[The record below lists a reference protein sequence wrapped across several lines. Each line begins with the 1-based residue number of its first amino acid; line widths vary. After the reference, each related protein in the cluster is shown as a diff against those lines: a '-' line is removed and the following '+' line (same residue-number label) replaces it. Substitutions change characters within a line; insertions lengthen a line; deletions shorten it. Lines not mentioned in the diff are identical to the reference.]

1 MLKAYLANKQRVERT
16 WYGYKLMQKNK
27 SHLGD
32 SRAIKEYSKE
42 GEMQA
47 LPSID
52 PRKNSSP
59 FEDQLR
65 NQFRKLVSN
74 DQLEQSNRNRD

>member
-1 MLKAYLANKQRVERT
+1 
-16 WYGYKLMQKNK
+16 MQKNK

-42 GEMQA
+42 GEMQV

>member
-1 MLKAYLANKQRVERT
+1 MH
-16 WYGYKLMQKNK
+16 KNK

-32 SRAIKEYSKE
+32 SRAIKEYNKE
-42 GEMQA
+42 GEQQA

-59 FEDQLR
+59 FEEQLR
-65 NQFRKLVSN
+65 SQFRKLVSN
-74 DQLEQSNRNRD
+74 DQLEQANKNRD

>member
-1 MLKAYLANKQRVERT
+1 
-16 WYGYKLMQKNK
+16 MQKHK

-32 SRAIKEYSKE
+32 SRNIKDYSKE
-42 GEMQA
+42 GETQA

-59 FEDQLR
+59 FEEQLR

-74 DQLEQSNRNRD
+74 DQLEQNHKNRD

>member
-1 MLKAYLANKQRVERT
+1 
-16 WYGYKLMQKNK
+16 MQKDK

-42 GEMQA
+42 GEIQA

-59 FEDQLR
+59 FEDHLR
-65 NQFRKLVSN
+65 NQLRKLVSN
-74 DQLEQSNRNRD
+74 DQL